1 MATHNF
7 EKFRRICSQISYS
20 MPSSYQWQW
29 DERFQ
34 MALIVF
40 EKEGKEPVLS
50 VLIHEFDQQWDST
63 TIGHASYLV
72 GEVVSSLSGILPG
85 QLLFTSE
92 AGAGLILLAAWWPW
106 DNGNNISLRIGMFSL
121 EEHPFD
127 KDKRKEH
134 LTEWLN
140 LCQGFPQ

>member
-1 MATHNF
+1 
-7 EKFRRICSQISYS
+7 
-20 MPSSYQWQW
+20 
-29 DERFQ
+29 

-40 EKEGKEPVLS
+40 EKEERESVLS
-50 VLIHEFDQQWDST
+50 ALIHEFDQQWDST
-63 TIGHASYLV
+63 TIGRASYLI
-72 GEVVSSLSGILPG
+72 GEVVGSLFGILPR

-92 AGAGLILLAAWWPW
+92 AGAGLLLLAAWWPW

-140 LCQGFPQ
+140 LCQAFPQ